1 MPGRNIRLIP
11 ATGRSRL
18 DHAAGEAAR
27 NAVESGIVVW
37 PLAGPLLGR
46 RSAVRPALLR
56 EVSTGQSALTATTG
70 ISLYITASTAHFAVL
85 MYYPSRMTQQPPVA
99 AWPRV
104 ALMQRLALAVAR
116 GMPWWTSGEV
126 RADRIPALVA
136 KLHERHGANANLSE
150 QRSRRIAGLPRSRLF
165 ILAPPAGASVEHMPW
180 WLLATQDKLQGES
193 LENAADRGHRIY
205 MRDFELVRLVSAGNG
220 TSWTWRVKPDAW
232 ARYVEQGEHLAKAA
246 RRAGGA
252 GRPDPRTAQRFID
265 RLGKWPG
272 MAGINQQRAALF
284 RTMDA
289 LSHGTLRIPR
299 FAVPRFIR
307 SPKPTLPAR
316 HD

>member
-1 MPGRNIRLIP
+1 MDQP
-11 ATGRSRL
+11 
-18 DHAAGEAAR
+18 
-27 NAVESGIVVW
+27 
-37 PLAGPLLGR
+37 
-46 RSAVRPALLR
+46 RPA
-56 EVSTGQSALTATTG
+56 ATAG
-70 ISLYITASTAHFAVL
+70 ISLYVTTPTLHSAAL
-85 MYYPSRMTQQPPVA
+85 MYYLSRMSQQPPIA
-99 AWPRV
+99 TLPRV
-104 ALMQRLALAVAR
+104 ALMQRLAIAVAR
-116 GMPWWTSGEV
+116 GMQWWTSGEV
-126 RADRIPALVA
+126 RAARIPALIV
-136 KLHERHGANANLSE
+136 KMHERHGANASLSE
-150 QRSRRIAGLPRSRLF
+150 QRSRRLAGLPRSRLL
-165 ILAPPAGASVEHMPW
+165 ILAPPPGASVERVPW
-180 WLLATQDKLQGES
+180 WLLATANKLQGES
-193 LENAADRGHRIY
+193 LEDATDRGHRIY

-220 TSWTWRVKPDAW
+220 TNWTWRVKSEQW

-284 RTMDA
+284 HTMDA